1 MTRKA
6 GGKKLLV
13 LEPYYG
19 GSHRLFLDGMV
30 RKADFSV
37 DIVSLPAH
45 SWKWR
50 MRFAAPFFAATL
62 PAKASYDCVLCSS
75 MLDVAALRGMGPK
88 WLKSVR
94 LVSYFHENQFAYP
107 VRKTDRR
114 DMHFAVTN
122 LTTAIASDR
131 VLFNSTYNRR
141 SFFAGAEKILRKLPD
156 MQQGADLAKLGQKTA
171 VLAPGLDFEG
181 TGTVVRQ
188 CQSSQLE
195 MPLVIWNHRWEHDKN
210 PGIFFEA
217 LFKLKRRK
225 VPFRVALLGQS
236 FREVPEIFER
246 ARQRLQGDI
255 VHYGFAPRDMY
266 FGWLQAGSVVVSTA
280 LHEFFGMAVVEA
292 VRAGCRPLLPD
303 RLSYPELFRGNF
315 LYKDEEL
322 EDALLLALEKGR
334 LARGRAVDLTEPFSW
349 KSLLP
354 EYERIFFG

>member
-1 MTRKA
+1 MTRKV

-30 RKADFSV
+30 RKAGFSV

-50 MRFAAPFFAATL
+50 MRFAAPYFAATL
-62 PAKASYDCVLCSS
+62 PANASYDCVLCTS

-114 DMHFAVTN
+114 DLHFAVTN
-122 LTTAIASDR
+122 LTTAIASDK
-131 VLFNSTYNRR
+131 VLFNSTFNRR

-156 MQQGADLAKLGQKTA
+156 MQEGADLVKLGQKAA
-171 VLAPGLDFEG
+171 VLAPAMDFDG
-181 TGTVVRQ
+181 TDKGACHRQ
-188 CQSSQLE
+188 SAEPSV
-195 MPLVIWNHRWEHDKN
+195 PLVIWNHRWEHDKN
-210 PGIFFEA
+210 PDMFFEA
-217 LFKLKRRK
+217 LSNLKKRNM
-225 VPFRVALLGQS
+225 PFRVAILGQS
-236 FREVPEIFER
+236 FRDVPEIFEKG
-246 ARQRLQGDI
+246 RQRLQGNI
-255 VHYGFAPRDMY
+255 VHYGFAPRDRY
-266 FGWLQAGSVVVSTA
+266 LGWLHAGSVVVSTA

-303 RLSYPELFRGNF
+303 RLSYPELFSGNY

-322 EDALLLALEKGR
+322 EEALLLAFEKGR
-334 LARGRAVDLTEPFSW
+334 LERGEAVELTEPFSW

-354 EYERIFFG
+354 EYERILFD